1 MSRFFAGLPG
11 AVYEYQGVTLRL
23 VLVLGLLAEVAVV
36 AALAVRSGDGLLAY
50 VRDRRRLTPLVA
62 ATAALIA
69 VSVLLAPAP
78 ARPPD
83 RTTLTFLDVGEGAAT
98 LLQVPGGPT
107 VLVDAGPEPLA
118 RKLREHGVDEID
130 LLVLSHGH
138 ADHVGGLED
147 VIGAVPVA
155 TALLPEPED
164 RSAALDEMEAL
175 LRAEGTDV
183 RRQDEQLRVSGDGW
197 SLGILPSDPV
207 AGTDQ
212 NQREND
218 DALVAVVELGSGRVL
233 LPGDAEGQ
241 ALENLDL
248 PGCIVVAVPHHGSA
262 GGFDAGLLAELS
274 PTLAVIPVGENRYGH
289 PAPDALEVL
298 AAGGVPFVRTD
309 ERGDVSLWVEAGAL
323 RAATERAG

>member
-1 MSRFFAGLPG
+1 VS
-11 AVYEYQGVTLRL
+11 
-23 VLVLGLLAEVAVV
+23 
-36 AALAVRSGDGLLAY
+36 
-50 VRDRRRLTPLVA
+50 DRRRLTAVVV
-62 ATAALIA
+62 ATASLIA
-69 VSVLLAPAP
+69 VSLLLAPAP
-78 ARPPD
+78 ARPPG

-118 RKLREHGVDEID
+118 RELREHGVEGID

-147 VIGAVPVA
+147 VIGAVPVG

-164 RSAALDEMEAL
+164 PSGVLDEIEVR

-183 RRQDEQLRVSGDGW
+183 RRQDTELRVPGDGW
-197 SLGILPSDPV
+197 SLQILPSDPV
-207 AGTDQ
+207 GGTDQ

-218 DALVAVVELGSGRVL
+218 DALVAVMELAGTSVL
-233 LPGDAEGQ
+233 LPGDAEGE
-241 ALENLDL
+241 ALDNLGL
-248 PGCIVVAVPHHGSA
+248 PACVVVAVPHHGSA
-262 GGFDAGLLAELS
+262 GGFDAGLLAELA
-274 PTLAVIPVGENRYGH
+274 PRIAVIPVGENRYGH

-309 ERGDVSLWVEAGAL
+309 ERGDVSLWVEAGTL
-323 RAATERAG
+323 RVATQRAG